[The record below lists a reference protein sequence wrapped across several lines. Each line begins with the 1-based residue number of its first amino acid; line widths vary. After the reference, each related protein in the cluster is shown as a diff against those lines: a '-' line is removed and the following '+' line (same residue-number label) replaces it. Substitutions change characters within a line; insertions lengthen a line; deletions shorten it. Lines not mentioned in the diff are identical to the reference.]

1 MDITF
6 KCETCGCRL
15 VTDPNY
21 DDCPECLGDLLEI
34 ANFDI
39 ALGAFIDHVNTE
51 YVAPERAKFKHLIEA
66 EWVVRCQF
74 DKKVKRYIRLVH
86 SEYGKDRSV
95 YCFVDTTNG
104 DLLKGSWKAPVKNGV
119 RGNIFDQ
126 STYANFNHY
135 GPNYL
140 K

>member
-1 MDITF
+1 MDENTF
-6 KCETCGCRL
+6 N
-15 VTDPNY
+15 V
-21 DDCPECLGDLLEI
+21 
-34 ANFDI
+34 
-39 ALGAFIDHVNTE
+39 ALGAFIDHINENHVKPYN
-51 YVAPERAKFKHLIEA
+51 AKFKHLQEA
-66 EWVVRCQF
+66 DHVVRCQF
-74 DKKVKRYIRLVH
+74 DKKIKRYIRLVH
-86 SEYGKDRSV
+86 SENGKDRSV

-126 STYANFNHY
+126 DTYANFNHY